1 MVTNAITWLYSN
13 YTRYS
18 IVINIVRKSDQQYL
32 LCNRYHGKLE
42 VIDKNKLYG
51 KNCK

>member
-1 MVTNAITWLYSN
+1 MVTKAIG
-13 YTRYS
+13 YTLT
-18 IVINIVRKSDQQYL
+18 ILVILFVINMVRKSDQQYL

-42 VIDKNKLYG
+42 VIDKNKFYC

>member
-1 MVTNAITWLYSN
+1 MVTKAIG
-13 YTRYS
+13 YTLA
-18 IVINIVRKSDQQYL
+18 ILVILFVINIL

-42 VIDKNKLYG
+42 VIDKNKFYC

>member
-1 MVTNAITWLYSN
+1 MQLLG
-13 YTRYS
+13 YTLT
-18 IVINIVRKSDQQYL
+18 ILVIPFVINIVRKSDQQYL